1 MRRGLLAV
9 ALAGIVAG
17 CGPFWDGIGGSSD
30 EIADAVKQG
39 EPFRLADVT
48 GFEWDRFCVFGP
60 YLSNDSVDRRLG
72 FDWGKAENSDY
83 RLQDGGSLLVFVR
96 DGEVVHAFDQPNT
109 DGYFVCL
116 GNEPVTPEQAM
127 LRVKQVREGGVALDY
142 VLRPGRV
149 SRSCPL

>member
-9 ALAGIVAG
+9 LLIGIVAG

-39 EPFRLADVT
+39 KPFRLADVT
-48 GFEWDRFCVFGP
+48 DFEWDRFYVFGP
-60 YLSNDSVDRRLG
+60 YLSNDRVDRELG
-72 FDWGKAENSDY
+72 FDWGKGENSDY
-83 RLQDGGSLLVFVR
+83 KVREGGSLLVFVR
-96 DGEVVHAFDQPNT
+96 DGEVVHAFDQPDT
-109 DGYFVCL
+109 DGNFVCVGQDPL
-116 GNEPVTPEQAM
+116 TPEQAV

>member
-9 ALAGIVAG
+9 ALVGIVAG
-17 CGPFWDGIGGSSD
+17 CGPFWDGIGGSSE

-39 EPFRLADVT
+39 KPFTLADVT
-48 GFEWDRFCVFGP
+48 DFEWDRFYVFGP
-60 YLSNDSVDRRLG
+60 YMSNARVDRELG
-72 FDWGKAENSDY
+72 FDWGKGENSDY
-83 RLQDGGSLLVFVR
+83 KAQEGGSLLVFVR
-96 DGEVVHAFDQPNT
+96 DGEVVHAFDQPDT
-109 DGYFVCL
+109 DGYFVCVGQDPL
-116 GNEPVTPEQAM
+116 TPDQAE